1 MSNPEADRASDH
13 AKAPFA
19 AGGRGFIIPTPP
31 APAPPRRMP
40 VPRPIRPSAT
50 LAAAVIAAGVA
61 GCAQPK
67 AVPFDPERLREV
79 ELAADDP
86 TVLRRQDVNAPSPRR
101 SGRLDVRRAVDAAE
115 RRAGRPDIGEADVEA
130 GPVPMPL
137 REAVRRATLNNYDV
151 AVAAFAPAV
160 EETRVVEAEARF
172 DPAFRQQF
180 EFQYSD
186 RQISNTTFGTFADQN
201 PLVSDL
207 TRNYTSTTSLVQQLQ
222 GGGEASLNYQ
232 ATYLDSPTAG
242 LLRGQ
247 LLDSSF
253 ESDLNLR
260 FSQPLLRDSGRDVN
274 RVRIVINRN
283 SQRQAVLEFREQLE
297 ETLLEVERAYWELYR
312 ATREVEIQR
321 DLLALTVETADRI
334 RDRLDQDAEPLQVA
348 QAVVAVADR
357 EAALIQAE
365 SDVRQLSDRLK
376 LLMNDPAYPVAGAA
390 TIVPTTGPVLAPLLF
405 DLADAAETAT
415 IYRTDIARQLL
426 QVERA
431 DDVLLVGRNQ
441 VLPQLDVVLSG
452 GFQGLDD
459 SYGGSVE
466 NQFGFDN
473 FSAAAGFQFEIPLGN
488 REARSI
494 LKRAL
499 IQREQAIVQYAALLA
514 QIEFEVK
521 QAGRTLSTAYAILST
536 RSRSREAAQEQ
547 VRAIRAKEANNEPL
561 TPQFSDLK
569 LRFLSSL
576 AAARVAEAQAV
587 AQYNSAIAAYE
598 RARGTLLRYNNVT
611 LAEAG
616 AAAGSQS
623 TRGRVPPGRA
633 LYPARVEGR

>member
-1 MSNPEADRASDH
+1 M
-13 AKAPFA
+13 
-19 AGGRGFIIPTPP
+19 P
-31 APAPPRRMP
+31 APRPPHC
-40 VPRPIRPSAT
+40 
-50 LAAAVIAAGVA
+50 LAALAALALV
-61 GCAQPK
+61 GCAQPD

-86 TVLRRQDVNAPSPRR
+86 SVLRRLDANDPSPRQ

-260 FSQPLLRDSGRDVN
+260 FSQPLLRDAGRDVN

-283 SQRQAVLEFREQLE
+283 SQRQALLEFREQLE
-297 ETLLEVERAYWELYR
+297 ETLLEVERTYWELYR

-334 RDRLDQDAEPLQVA
+334 RDRLGGDAESLQVA
-348 QAVVAVADR
+348 QALVAVSDR

-390 TIVPTTGPVLAPLLF
+390 VIVPTTGPVLAPLLF
-405 DLADAAETAT
+405 DLTDAAETAT

-431 DDVLLVGRNQ
+431 DDVLVVGRNQ
-441 VLPQLDVVLSG
+441 VLPQFDIVLSG
-452 GFQGLDD
+452 GFQGLND
-459 SYGGSVE
+459 SYGGAVE
-466 NQFGFDN
+466 NQFEFDN

-521 QAGRTLSTAYAILST
+521 QAGRTLSTTYAILST

-547 VRAIRAKEANNEPL
+547 VRAIRAKEATGEPL

-587 AQYNSAIAAYE
+587 AQYNAAIAAYE

-616 AAAGSQS
+616 AAADSQS
-623 TRGRVPPGRA
+623 TRARVPPGRA
-633 LYPARVEGR
+633 LYPATVEGR